1 VQGSMK
7 TSHKRSRWAAFL
19 VLAFALAFAFMASS
33 SPAFAAEKTNTIP
46 TVKNFNSARFD
57 MLVTIETMGIK
68 DFAFGNG
75 SVQMPD
81 RMQAW
86 IGTNHDS
93 ERIGIVVI
101 GSTIYMNEG
110 DGWETVNDVPEGTAD
125 AMPLSDQIAALADLS
140 EGVYVIGSASVR
152 GQAATQY
159 QLSVKGEK
167 VLDLVG
173 EVDSETAAL
182 IEGMMLKYDFWI
194 GADGTFLQQN
204 TQTTIAAGSYAGQEL
219 PEITTNS
226 LVTFYDF
233 DDPSINVVAPN

>member
-1 VQGSMK
+1 M
-7 TSHKRSRWAAFL
+7 TSQKRSRWASFML
-19 VLAFALAFAFMASS
+19 VAFALAFAFMANSS
-33 SPAFAAEKTNTIP
+33 SVFAAEKTNTIP

-57 MLVTIETMGIK
+57 LLVTIEAMGIK

-86 IGTNHDS
+86 LGTNHDS

-110 DGWETVNDVPEGTAD
+110 NGWETVNNVPSGTGD
-125 AMPLSDQIAALADLS
+125 AMPLSDQIAELAEMS
-140 EGVYVIGSASVR
+140 EGMYVIGSATVR

-167 VLDLVG
+167 ILDLVG
-173 EVDSETAAL
+173 EANVDDATADL
-182 IEGMMLKYDFWI
+182 IKGMTIKYDFWI

-204 TQTTIAAGSYAGQEL
+204 STTTMAAGNYGGQEL
-219 PEITTNS
+219 PEIITSS

>member
-7 TSHKRSRWAAFL
+7 TSHKRSRWAVFL

-57 MLVTIETMGIK
+57 ML
-68 DFAFGNG
+68 
-75 SVQMPD
+75 D

-125 AMPLSDQIAALADLS
+125 AMPLSDQVAALADLS

>member
-1 VQGSMK
+1 MTLQ
-7 TSHKRSRWAAFL
+7 KRSRWASFMM
-19 VLAFALAFAFMASS
+19 VAFALAFAFMASS
-33 SPAFAAEKTNTIP
+33 TSVFAAEKTNTIP

-57 MLVTIETMGIK
+57 LLVTIETMGFK

-93 ERIGIVVI
+93 ERVGIVVI
-101 GSTIYMNEG
+101 GSTIYLNEG
-110 DGWETVNDVPEGTAD
+110 DGWETVNDAPSGAAD
-125 AMPLSDQIAALADLS
+125 AMPIADQIAALAEIS
-140 EGVYVIGSASVR
+140 EGVYVIGSATVR

-159 QLSVKGEK
+159 QLSVTGQSI
-167 VLDLVG
+167 LDLVG
-173 EVDSETAAL
+173 EANVDDATADL
-182 IEGMMLKYDFWI
+182 IKAMTIKYDFWI
-194 GADGTFLQQN
+194 GADGTFLQQSS
-204 TQTTIAAGSYAGQEL
+204 TTTIAEGNYGGQEL
-219 PEITTNS
+219 PEVITTS